1 MFRDLATPVSTG
13 FVLRLATVLGL
24 RKTNKQGLSRSCD
37 RMSALDDPATR
48 RALAGLP
55 EHLLHDIGV
64 AESGDQSA
72 SPRPARW
79 RGPAPAFLVRTAPAI
94 RRRKPG
100 FSRPGLTAL
109 V

>member
-55 EHLLHDIGV
+55 EHLLHDIG
-64 AESGDQSA
+64 AGSLA
-72 SPRPARW
+72 ANPPAHDLPE
-79 RGPAPAFLVRTAPAI
+79 GE
-94 RRRKPG
+94 
-100 FSRPGLTAL
+100 AL
-109 V
+109 RQHSW